1 MLTLTDNPAA
11 VLALLPLGFLVGSI
25 PFGPI
30 LGRLHGVDLRKVGS
44 GNVGAT
50 NVGRVLGRKWGY
62 LCFLLDMAKG
72 LATVLLAGGLM
83 GLWGRTPGAA
93 EQAVWVGA
101 GCAAVVGHVFSPW
114 LGFRG
119 GKGVS
124 TALGV
129 VLGIWPYFTTAGLV
143 GAATWV
149 VVIVV
154 TRYVSLGS
162 MTAGVAFLGS
172 FAALNWD
179 RLGDLWPMV
188 LFAAAIVALIIL
200 RHRSNIRRL
209 LAGTENR
216 IGRRPRA

>member
-11 VLALLPLGFLVGSI
+11 VLSLIPLGYGIGSI

-30 LGRLHGVDLRKVGS
+30 LGRLHGVDLRRVGS

-72 LATVLLAGGLM
+72 LAPVLLAGGLM
-83 GLWGRTPGAA
+83 GLWGRTPEPV

-129 VLGIWPYFTTAGLV
+129 VLGIWPYFTSAGLIGAGVWV
-143 GAATWV
+143 G
-149 VVIVV
+149 VIIV

-162 MTAGVAFLGS
+162 MTAGVAFLAS
-172 FAALNWD
+172 FAAMNWD
-179 RLGDLWPMV
+179 RLGDLWPMG
-188 LFAAAIVALIIL
+188 LFAAAIVALIVL
-200 RHRSNIRRL
+200 RHRGNIRRL

-216 IGRRPRA
+216 IGRR